1 MFYGCPLFKSDVKMT
16 NKEKFKEIFGIEPDC
31 GRCNPYPC
39 EENDCKYW
47 EQCENQPGCP
57 CDNWWDWEFKE
68 PNTKNDLGVDC
79 ISREQAL
86 VAIRNLYPDMPRVDF
101 NGSLRKWVDKYKPYI
116 ECDDTIKQLP
126 SVPPHAK
133 DVPNN
138 NAGEILNK
146 LRAKMEEISSNMNPE
161 DEWDYGYKAGVED
174 LIQFLNQDLKEP
186 KAESEEDNGNEAV

>member
-1 MFYGCPLFKSDVKMT
+1 MT

-31 GRCNPYPC
+31 GHCTPYPC

-47 EQCENQPGCP
+47 AECENQPGCP

-68 PNTKNDLGVDC
+68 PK
-79 ISREQAL
+79 
-86 VAIRNLYPDMPRVDF
+86 
-101 NGSLRKWVDKYKPYI
+101 
-116 ECDDTIKQLP
+116 
-126 SVPPHAK
+126 AK
-133 DVPNN
+133 DVPGN

-174 LIQFLNQDLKEP
+174 LIQFLNQDLIEP
-186 KAESEEDNGNEAV
+186 KAESEEENGNEAV